1 MKRRKQ
7 SNREMLV
14 RHRQEYQDNLD
25 KIARLTARNE
35 ELTPII
41 TEEENV
47 EYIAL
52 IRSTNMGLEEL
63 QRVLEGLRNG
73 GVSFPLNEQT
83 DHEEETS
90 YEEE

>member
-7 SNREMLV
+7 SNREMLE
-14 RHRQEYQDNLD
+14 RHRQEYQRNLD
-25 KIARLTARNE
+25 TIAKLNARNE

-63 QRVLEGLRNG
+63 QRVLEGLRHS
-73 GVSFPLNEQT
+73 GVSFPLPQQT
-83 DHEEETS
+83 DHIKEETT
-90 YEEE
+90 YEE